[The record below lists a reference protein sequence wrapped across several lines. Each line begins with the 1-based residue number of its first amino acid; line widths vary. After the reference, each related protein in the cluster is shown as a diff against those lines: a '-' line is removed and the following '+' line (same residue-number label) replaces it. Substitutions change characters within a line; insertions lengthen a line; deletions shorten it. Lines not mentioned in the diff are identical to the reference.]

1 MYLAGP
7 MNAPVEFHRLEV
19 DHLRHAY
26 GSKVVLEDVSFAA
39 RTGEVIGIIG
49 RNGAGKST
57 LLRIIAGLVQPT
69 AGRVDLV
76 GNVTAVMTLGLGL
89 YEDLS
94 GRANAHADFEIRGR
108 PRATWAALD
117 AAIESFAELGD
128 FYDRPVR
135 TYSTGMK
142 SRLAFS
148 ILTHVDPEILII
160 DEALSA
166 GDSRFATKAY
176 ARLRS
181 LCAQGSIVVIVSHSM
196 GAIVDLCSR
205 CLWLDGGRI
214 RLDGLPTE
222 VTAAYHDEVREMDDA
237 ELLEGLQT
245 RLDRQMVVRGCDLDA
260 PIVSDAS
267 DAAPRTLLYAG
278 DPMFVRLKGRIERDA
293 QSAGVTD
300 LRVVVERL
308 DGVILSD
315 TRLRAAEDGPPPPGV
330 GPFDLE
336 MVQSPLILGTG
347 RYLVS
352 VELLLGERV
361 AARSAALIEVAA
373 RHPPSGGHPLL
384 LAPYAVEFIDGD

>member
-1 MYLAGP
+1 
-7 MNAPVEFHRLEV
+7 MNATFEQHRLAVE
-19 DHLRHAY
+19 HLRHVY
-26 GSKVVLEDVSFAA
+26 GAKVVLEDVSFAA
-39 RTGEVIGIIG
+39 GTGEVIGIIG

-76 GNVTAVMTLGLGL
+76 GKVTAVMTLGLGL

-108 PRATWAALD
+108 PRAEWATLD
-117 AAIESFAELGD
+117 AAIEAFAELGE

-176 ARLRS
+176 ARLRA
-181 LCAQGSIVVIVSHSM
+181 LCAQGSIVLIVSHSM

-214 RLDGLPTE
+214 RRDGTPAE
-222 VTAAYHDEVREMDDA
+222 VTEAYHQEVREMDDA
-237 ELLEGLQT
+237 GLLEELKL
-245 RLDRQMVVRGCDLDA
+245 RLDRQVLLPGCDLDA
-260 PIVSDAS
+260 PSVSDAP

-278 DPMFVRLKGRIERDA
+278 DPLYVRLDGCVPGDA
-293 QSAGVTD
+293 AARSAPD
-300 LRVVVERL
+300 LRVVIERL
-308 DGVILSD
+308 DGLVLSD
-315 TRLRAAEDGPPPPGV
+315 ARMRTTEAGAAIRLTGSFG
-330 GPFDLE
+330 LE
-336 MVQSPLILGTG
+336 FVQSPLILGTG

-352 VELLLGERV
+352 AELLLDERV
-361 AARSAALIEVAA
+361 AARSATLIEVAA

-384 LAPYAVEFIDGD
+384 LVPYEMEFVDGD